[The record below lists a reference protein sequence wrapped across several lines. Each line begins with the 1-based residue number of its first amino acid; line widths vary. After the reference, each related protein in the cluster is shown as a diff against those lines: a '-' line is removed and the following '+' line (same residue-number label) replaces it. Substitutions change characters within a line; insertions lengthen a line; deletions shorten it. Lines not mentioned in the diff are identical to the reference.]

1 MRRKRLSRFLKAWL
15 LPVRHLET
23 SAGWLQ
29 LLWLIVLIVLP
40 TGITSAI
47 TKTVS
52 GTWTS
57 RWTLVVLLVVLL
69 VLALAALW
77 KAMPSPSLSVAF
89 DRASVQ
95 MPAAVDDDGK
105 KVADARYFHFK
116 VHSRA
121 NVRNCRARLV
131 RVERENVAGGYDP
144 APEYKPP
151 MNLTLDSVE
160 GLEWPLIEP
169 DLPARINL
177 VFSQSNQVGAWL
189 CVPSHQASGNPTS
202 LLPDKYRLTVR
213 VSAEGVDDVQEQFI
227 VRVTGA
233 WIGLDVAMA
242 Q

>member
-15 LPVRHLET
+15 LPLRYLET

-29 LLWLIVLIVLP
+29 LLWLIVLILLP

-47 TKTVS
+47 SRVVS

-57 RWTLVVLLVVLL
+57 RWSFVVLLVVLL
-69 VLALAALW
+69 GLVLAALW
-77 KAMPSPSLSVAF
+77 RATPNPSLSVAF

-95 MPAAVDDDGK
+95 MPTAVDDDGN

-116 VHSRA
+116 VHSRT

-131 RVERENVAGGYDP
+131 LVERENVAGGYDV

-151 MNLTLDSVE
+151 MNLTLDSVQ

-177 VFSQSNQVGAWL
+177 VFSQSNQTGAWL
-189 CVPSHQASGNPTS
+189 CVPSQASGNP
-202 LLPDKYRLTVR
+202 
-213 VSAEGVDDVQEQFI
+213 
-227 VRVTGA
+227 
-233 WIGLDVAMA
+233 
-242 Q
+242 